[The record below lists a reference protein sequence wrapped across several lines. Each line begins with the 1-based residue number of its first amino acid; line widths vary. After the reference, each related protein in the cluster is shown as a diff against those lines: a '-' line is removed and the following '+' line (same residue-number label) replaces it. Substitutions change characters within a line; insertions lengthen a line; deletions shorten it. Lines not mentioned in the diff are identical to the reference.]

1 METGERRADDE
12 AARLRPSSGR
22 ESRGRWERSTDE
34 CVPGADGSPGLPAH
48 GERPPQGGGTDQSQQ
63 GGVFLQAQLGW
74 GGATRKAWGE
84 REGGP
89 PLAPLGRPGPP
100 QQPSSTRVTCS
111 QAWAL
116 QRLQPGGKAGSRA
129 LWGSSLAWRPHKPVP
144 AAPASGDSRCGWRR
158 AQGRAQSLGSHR
170 HSPPPRA
177 ALTPPRPLQGP
188 GHLSGPPAGAL
199 AGPLRPGRPGWHQL
213 LSCPEG
219 GPALPCRGEAG
230 VDRGQEAGRPWL
242 STPPL
247 PGPPGALRLLQQHL
261 GPEPAVP
268 AGAAGGAGPRRQL
281 RGGPGAAA
289 LPAAVPAAGHAH
301 PGGQPTLPAAR
312 LWLNPP
318 GAYRRAGGNLCASP
332 LAGRGTALPA

>member
-1 METGERRADDE
+1 M
-12 AARLRPSSGR
+12 
-22 ESRGRWERSTDE
+22 
-34 CVPGADGSPGLPAH
+34 
-48 GERPPQGGGTDQSQQ
+48 
-63 GGVFLQAQLGW
+63 
-74 GGATRKAWGE
+74 
-84 REGGP
+84 
-89 PLAPLGRPGPP
+89 
-100 QQPSSTRVTCS
+100 
-111 QAWAL
+111 
-116 QRLQPGGKAGSRA
+116 
-129 LWGSSLAWRPHKPVP
+129 AWRPHKPVP

-158 AQGRAQSLGSHR
+158 AQGRAQGLGSHR
-170 HSPPPRA
+170 HSPPPRS
-177 ALTPPRPLQGP
+177 LQGP
-188 GHLSGPPAGAL
+188 GHLPGPPAGAL

-312 LWLNPP
+312 LRPSPP
-318 GAYRRAGGNLCASP
+318 GARRRAGGSRVPAPWPAGAPLCPPERARSQQIPGDPPRARQGLLTGAPSHIAGGLAAAPTPPWATHNWTPKGHTYLGQALAHVCSWESSMHAPCRAQSP
-332 LAGRGTALPA
+332 RGVGYAHPAACRPRSEVPLCWGPHHLGQSSLHPPGCFCPPRG